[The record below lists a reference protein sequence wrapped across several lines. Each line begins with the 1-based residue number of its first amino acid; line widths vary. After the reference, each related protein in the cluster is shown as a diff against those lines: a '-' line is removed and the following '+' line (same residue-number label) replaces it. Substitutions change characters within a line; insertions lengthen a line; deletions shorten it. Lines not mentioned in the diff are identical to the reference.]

1 MAGGACPTAAVKG
14 MATVHYITSRFAHH
28 SPHSGYDRL
37 LDYVPDARIYR
48 TDRRQLVA
56 RTAPTLSTAHTPN
69 MRYWTAYR
77 LFEEVVRPLAGIPS
91 WYHLKGLAA
100 EAYALRSA
108 LQTRQQIYHF
118 LYGEL
123 QYWLTGWISGVR
135 QHRVVA
141 SFHHPDPVLRQLFA
155 DENAHLRKL
164 DAAVLVASN
173 QRVFFEQYLPPER
186 VHVVPHGVDTT
197 YYTPIGSPADQ
208 PHSPRICLFVGYWQR
223 DLALLR
229 TIVQTLN
236 ARRVPDLEFV
246 LVCGEACRAA
256 LHDCQRVRFL
266 RNVPE
271 DDLRDLYRRATLLLM
286 PLLDGTANNAVLES
300 LACGL
305 PMVITDVG
313 GVRDYVDEQCALL
326 VPASD
331 AAAHIEAV
339 AWLLDHPQQRA
350 AMAQAARQQALRFRW
365 EAIVAQLG
373 QVYARLD

>member
-1 MAGGACPTAAVKG
+1 MASAP
-14 MATVHYITSRFAHH
+14 TVHYITSRFTHH

-37 LDYVPDARIYR
+37 LDYAPAARIYR
-48 TDRRQLVA
+48 TDRRQLAARADPTVPVA
-56 RTAPTLSTAHTPN
+56 SPPN
-69 MRYWTAYR
+69 MRYWTVYR
-77 LFEEVVRPLAGIPS
+77 LFEEVARPLMGIPS

-123 QYWLTGWISGVR
+123 QYWLSGWLSGVR
-135 QHRVVA
+135 QHRIVA

-155 DENAHLRKL
+155 TDYAHLRRL

-173 QRVFFEQYLPPER
+173 QRAFFEQHLPLER
-186 VHVVPHGVDTT
+186 VHVVPHGVDTA
-197 YYTPIGSPADQ
+197 YYTPADSPTMMDQ
-208 PHSPRICLFVGYWQR
+208 PRICLFVGYWQR

-246 LVCGEACRAA
+246 LVCGAACRAA

-266 RNVPE
+266 SNVPE
-271 DDLRDLYRRATLLLM
+271 DDLRELYQRATLLLM

-326 VPASD
+326 VPAGD
-331 AAAHIEAV
+331 ADAHIDAV
-339 AWLLDHPQQRA
+339 AWLLEQPQHRA

-373 QVYARLD
+373 QVYARLA